1 MKGRNNFKGKFS
13 PFVICSNGLDVC
25 ASSLFK
31 AFIFC
36 EMEGRA
42 KLDGH
47 VHLEELLRW
56 LFVFVV
62 WVFLFCFLIKDEIQD
77 ICS

>member
-1 MKGRNNFKGKFS
+1 MKGRNNFKGKFG

-25 ASSLFK
+25 ASRLFN

-47 VHLEELLRW
+47 VHLEKN
-56 LFVFVV
+56 F
-62 WVFLFCFLIKDEIQD
+62 
-77 ICS
+77 